1 MSKTQP
7 ARLLA
12 LAEPFVFSPPDSPS
26 PLSPIFVPPETT
38 PPTPSHPRP
47 ASSGSGRIDG
57 AKPVAA
63 VVGGKQDLE
72 EALLRIV
79 HQQSAPAPT
88 NPSARASKPVRLSP
102 SPIHPSSPPTGPN
115 TPSLD
120 LTMQSFHLFVLRAG
134 KAGCPEERG
143 VANIPVDTIDG
154 GVQKLF
160 LNECIELEAR
170 ALLGTIAR
178 YRKQVDLCLP
188 ATNEISSAL
197 KEIRDFENWMKI
209 MHFDRK
215 SINTAIHNI
224 HQSWFS
230 LQSQLHHAFLLFHG
244 PGRKHSSGCVFIGG
258 PSDVV
263 RQCCETSC
271 LLPKITKL
279 HVRMNMVLWYLY
291 HLYCN

>member
-88 NPSARASKPVRLSP
+88 NPSARASKPV
-102 SPIHPSSPPTGPN
+102 
-115 TPSLD
+115 
-120 LTMQSFHLFVLRAG
+120 
-134 KAGCPEERG
+134 
-143 VANIPVDTIDG
+143 ANIPVDTIDG

-197 KEIRDFENWMKI
+197 K
-209 MHFDRK
+209 
-215 SINTAIHNI
+215 
-224 HQSWFS
+224 
-230 LQSQLHHAFLLFHG
+230 
-244 PGRKHSSGCVFIGG
+244 
-258 PSDVV
+258 
-263 RQCCETSC
+263 
-271 LLPKITKL
+271 
-279 HVRMNMVLWYLY
+279 
-291 HLYCN
+291 